1 MDKKNLIKGILFL
14 LIAFSFI
21 INGILL
27 IITAETAGWGYTI
40 VGILFALI
48 GVITFTQE

>member
-1 MDKKNLIKGILFL
+1 MDKKNVIKGILFL
-14 LIAFSFI
+14 LIAFGFI
-21 INGILL
+21 TVGISL
-27 IITAETAGWGYTI
+27 ILTAETAGWGYTF